1 MQTIAVIGG
10 GLMGA
15 GIAQCF
21 AAAGHRVR
29 VHEPNAGVRE
39 TVLVRIR
46 ADLVQIGGDVSA
58 VERITPMDDLAAA
71 VAEAD
76 FITEAAPERLELKR
90 GLFAALEGLAP
101 RHSIIGSNS
110 SVIRITD
117 ISEGLATADR
127 MVGTHWWNPAAL
139 IPLVEV
145 IEGARTSAET
155 VARTMALLASIGKK
169 PAHVRKDVTGFIGNR
184 LQHAMWHEALALI
197 AEGVCDAQTLDD
209 CVKNS
214 FGLRLS
220 VLGPAENMDL
230 IGLDLTR
237 DIHSALMPALDG
249 AHPHHPYLD
258 KRCAEGK
265 TGFKTGEGL
274 RAWTAD
280 EMADV
285 RSRLMNHLVKA
296 QSG

>member
-1 MQTIAVIGG
+1 
-10 GLMGA
+10 
-15 GIAQCF
+15 
-21 AAAGHRVR
+21 
-29 VHEPNAGVRE
+29 
-39 TVLVRIR
+39 
-46 ADLVQIGGDVSA
+46 
-58 VERITPMDDLAAA
+58 
-71 VAEAD
+71 
-76 FITEAAPERLELKR
+76 
-90 GLFAALEGLAP
+90 
-101 RHSIIGSNS
+101 
-110 SVIRITD
+110 
-117 ISEGLATADR
+117 
-127 MVGTHWWNPAAL
+127 
-139 IPLVEV
+139 
-145 IEGARTSAET
+145 
-155 VARTMALLASIGKK
+155 
-169 PAHVRKDVTGFIGNR
+169 VRKDVTGFIGNR

-197 AEGVCDAQTLDD
+197 ADGVCDAQTLDD

-258 KRCAEGK
+258 ARVADGK
-265 TGFKTGEGL
+265 MGFKTGEGL

-285 RSRLMNHLVKA
+285 RARLMNHLVKA